1 MESMFTE
8 LEMGAVLQLI
18 QLSGGCADDFP
29 VVWVN
34 FPAKKEETNKE
45 SAGETSTLIDS
56 ENSSTIDDVL
66 PRGKRQRRF
75 GSLVDIYRK
84 TQPSIKNR
92 AKKKRARF

>member
-1 MESMFTE
+1 MESTLTE

-18 QLSGGCADDFP
+18 QLSGGDFP
-29 VVWVN
+29 AFWVN
-34 FPAKKEETNKE
+34 FPSEKEETAEEEK
-45 SAGETSTLIDS
+45 SAGESLSSTLIDS
-56 ENSSTIDDVL
+56 ENTSPDDDVL
-66 PRGKRQRRF
+66 PRRNTRF